1 MPPTGN
7 VWQSIFLQTAQ
18 QTMNNSN
25 IVPAQ
30 TRVMTAHRVLITL
43 YECSGKGYSVNLAL
57 TKSGNTAASYWG
69 MICREMGLISHEL
82 QYTWL
87 ASSDVAHSMD
97 TAYAVA
103 RRWREIDAKN
113 YTRRAEAK
121 KLAKANAEKQGSA
134 VSSTIAPSH
143 SADTAAGV
151 KAWDNVSVPRDVA
164 TVFYEKPH
172 QRSAVEPCEIN
183 DVLGKKTDVQETC
196 ESALAKA
203 IVNIVHQEVSKAVI
217 SEAALEALKTENDA
231 IRVALHNADADIKG
245 LHAEID
251 KYKADIDSFVDL
263 VAEQLQAKNSAI
275 TAIPI
280 APRNV
285 ENIRKKDEKTRIM
298 VFGLKGDQPARV
310 NEKIRDVAN
319 VDVSYTE
326 SGACGKINGCNKID
340 GVITCPKWLGHAEFN
355 HVKDIGVPLVTA
367 WGITDVVAYIRDTS
381 WIKVKA

>member
-1 MPPTGN
+1 
-7 VWQSIFLQTAQ
+7 
-18 QTMNNSN
+18 MNNSN

-30 TRVMTAHRVLITL
+30 TRVNTAHRVLITL
-43 YECSGKGYSVNLAL
+43 YEYSGKGYSVNLAL
-57 TKSGNTAASYWG
+57 TKSGHTATAYWG
-69 MICREMGLISHEL
+69 MICREMGLISHDL

-87 ASSDVAHSMD
+87 ASGDAAHSMD

-121 KLAKANAEKQGSA
+121 KLAKDNAEKQRAA
-134 VSSTIAPSH
+134 VPPTITPSH
-143 SADTAAGV
+143 PADATSGV
-151 KAWDNVSVPRDVA
+151 KAWDGISVPRDVA
-164 TVFYEKPH
+164 TVFCEEPH
-172 QRSAVEPCEIN
+172 QRGVVEPCTIN
-183 DVLGKKTDVQETC
+183 GVLGKKTDVPETC
-196 ESALAKA
+196 ESALVKA
-203 IVNIVHQEVSKAVI
+203 IVNIVHQEISKAAI

-231 IRVALHNADADIKG
+231 ICTALHNANADIKG
-245 LHAEID
+245 LHAEVD
-251 KYKADIDSFVDL
+251 KYKADINSFVDL
-263 VAEQLQAKNSAI
+263 VVEQLQAKNSAI

-280 APRNV
+280 APRGI
-285 ENIRKKDEKTRIM
+285 ENIHKKDEKTRIM